1 MINLGKKTHKKIHRT
16 VDISCNIPAEFRL
29 WLRCR
34 VGGGVSI
41 NTAVW
46 LTRHSLSL
54 SFCDDLQEVTHQG
67 YIYFSPSGH
76 IIGIGIMAGCG
87 Y

>member
-29 WLRCR
+29 WPRCC
-34 VGGGVSI
+34 VGGGVSV

-46 LTRHSLSL
+46 LTHCSLSL
-54 SFCDDLQEVTHQG
+54 FL
-67 YIYFSPSGH
+67 
-76 IIGIGIMAGCG
+76 
-87 Y
+87 